1 MKYYL
6 VAGVR
11 PNFMKVEPLL
21 RVISQHNAARANQ
34 RIEPCFIHTGQH
46 YDFEMSQVFFD
57 ELKLPR
63 PDIHLGVGSGTHA
76 EQTGKIM
83 IELERLLLKEKP
95 DLVIVVGDVNS
106 TLAAALA
113 AVKIHIPVAHVEAGL
128 RSYDRSMPEEINR
141 ILTDAI
147 SDYLFTPSPDADSNL
162 IKEGVSRDKIFCVGD
177 VMVDSLLFHKDIASR
192 RGILSE
198 VGLEAKNYAL
208 LTMHRPSNV
217 DDKSSLLRIIT
228 AIKKIARRIPVI
240 FPVHP
245 RTQANISRFGF
256 DEFFQDRRIIRI
268 EPLGYLDFLNLEM
281 NARLVITD
289 SGGMQQ
295 ETTVLNVPCLSLRD
309 TTERPI
315 TIEEGTNILVWND
328 TSQIIEEAFKILD
341 GQGKKG
347 KCPAL
352 WDGKAAERTIDILVK
367 QNTRSSAGKK
377 LTYYK

>member
-1 MKYYL
+1 
-6 VAGVR
+6 
-11 PNFMKVEPLL
+11 
-21 RVISQHNAARANQ
+21 
-34 RIEPCFIHTGQH
+34 
-46 YDFEMSQVFFD
+46 
-57 ELKLPR
+57 
-63 PDIHLGVGSGTHA
+63 
-76 EQTGKIM
+76 
-83 IELERLLLKEKP
+83 
-95 DLVIVVGDVNS
+95 
-106 TLAAALA
+106 
-113 AVKIHIPVAHVEAGL
+113 
-128 RSYDRSMPEEINR
+128 
-141 ILTDAI
+141 
-147 SDYLFTPSPDADSNL
+147 
-162 IKEGVSRDKIFCVGD
+162 
-177 VMVDSLLFHKDIASR
+177 MVDSLLFHKDIASR